1 MGAIFEAIGNFF
13 LSIFVKVSILIL
25 KLVRIILNLIFDISN
40 INFFGDDIVSEIT
53 TRVYIL
59 IGVIMLFKITI
70 SCIQYL
76 VSPDK
81 AEDKEN
87 GFGGIIKRT
96 IISVLLL
103 AFVPA
108 LFDFAKDAQNAILE
122 ALPKVILGQE
132 RTSNVDDMADTMAY
146 ITALAFFD
154 YTSDVCNN
162 QTISRSFQDDSKAL
176 FSNIDDISKH
186 SDKIAGE
193 KCSNGEKRYTFK
205 SHLCIPAGLVLV
217 GILLSMVL
225 DVGVRVVKFGFLQ
238 LIAPVPIAS
247 YIDPKTSKKSFDSWV
262 HNCVTVYADLFIRLG
277 VIYLVLYLFM
287 ILLPSFSKPF
297 VLNNGTELPWG
308 RTMLV
313 NVAIIISLF
322 MFAKSAPKFICDVL
336 GIKDTGNLT
345 DMFKRAGGLA
355 GTGLGVGRDGYATYK
370 NKVNKLKKENE
381 GEKLKPGDRAKALK
395 SAFKASGSS
404 LKAGLSSVGHNKG
417 FKDTMNASKRAA
429 RKNYDINEALESS
442 GKSMW
447 DYRKESLNRMMGIDS
462 SADFYKNEAEKSR
475 KLSNAAKSSID
486 SISGLIPAKAANLA
500 LDEETARRFMLN
512 ATGSADGTLTI
523 GFTADGRERT
533 ITAADLIGR
542 EIRDANGK
550 VIGYES
556 NVSIGQLMHE
566 LESMKTA
573 KASDYFMEYKK
584 DPTREL
590 TKEEEQAEIEKIRQ
604 HNDRVQEAFS
614 KVQGSVQ
621 YVQDKLNGDVGVFVL
636 NNATD
641 RTRIPNIPA
650 IENTIQ
656 HTINAYFEGKNT
668 NFAKRV
674 TAEGIAR
681 GWINQAG
688 EPINGHAGDWFNY
701 VKTEGL
707 REESAS
713 INKGDPAESIVKDI
727 YDRYSDKK

>member
-355 GTGLGVGRDGYATYK
+355 GTGLGMGRDGYAGYK
-370 NKVNKLKKENE
+370 NKMNKLKHDNGGKN
-381 GEKLKPGDRAKALK
+381 KFGDRGRALK
-395 SAFKASGSS
+395 SAITTAGSS
-404 LKAGLSSVGHNKG
+404 GRAGMSSVLHNKG
-417 FKDTMNASKRAA
+417 FKDTMSASKAAAA
-429 RKNYDINEALESS
+429 RAYGLREMMKDKDVKAHQYYSEVMNRRLGIQSDFDVSNLEV
-442 GKSMW
+442 
-447 DYRKESLNRMMGIDS
+447 E
-462 SADFYKNEAEKSR
+462 
-475 KLSNAAKSSID
+475 AAKSASDKSKAGLDYVHNNMSEKFSKVVFRDLNDVNKITDGKGINVTIYD
-486 SISGLIPAKAANLA
+486 SAGNAINL
-500 LDEETARRFMLN
+500 
-512 ATGSADGTLTI
+512 TG
-523 GFTADGRERT
+523 
-533 ITAADLIGR
+533 ADLIAGNSR
-542 EIRDANGK
+542 GLTIAGVEEMLKQIIANPNGK
-550 VIGYES
+550 YSGQQIADAK
-556 NVSIGQLMHE
+556 GQLDVLQGYADKYIVNNANDSSVVPTNPAFLNILQDAMDAIATH
-566 LESMKTA
+566 SSDTKFGQKMIA
-573 KASDYFMEYKK
+573 KGK
-584 DPTREL
+584 DDGIL
-590 TKEEEQAEIEKIRQ
+590 
-604 HNDRVQEAFS
+604 DS
-614 KVQGSVQ
+614 
-621 YVQDKLNGDVGVFVL
+621 NGDVIKGHEGEWLAL
-636 NNATD
+636 NKK
-641 RTRIPNIPA
+641 
-650 IENTIQ
+650 
-656 HTINAYFEGKNT
+656 EGQIAQT
-668 NFAKRV
+668 AAKKDMGGQMAGMV
-674 TAEGIAR
+674 AKEIA
-681 GWINQAG
+681 
-688 EPINGHAGDWFNY
+688 DKY
-701 VKTEGL
+701 
-707 REESAS
+707 
-713 INKGDPAESIVKDI
+713 
-727 YDRYSDKK
+727 DKKGS